1 MQMMF
6 SFFIGVFSFFQV
18 QSFELNYFNT
28 QSGLSNNIVYDV
40 YQDRQG
46 FIWVATENGLNRFD
60 AYDFE
65 VFSHEPGDSTS
76 ISSNIVRTVFEDRA
90 GNLWVGTQQGLD
102 LFARESESFTHFG
115 IPESYNLILK
125 DIQDVK
131 LDYND
136 NFWFLIGSRLFK
148 FDPEEKEYTE
158 VLVPDKMN
166 SVSMLDGETVWI
178 STYDGKVMSYSI
190 QKDEWLEHPER
201 PILENTAL
209 FSEVDDSIIWGSFLS
224 KEHLP
229 ENFKSFPLLTN
240 FRRPERILE
249 DSFSRVWVGTTDGL
263 FVKDENEVEF
273 KEFELGNNTGPLSR
287 SIKTIFEDKV
297 GSVWIGTVNGLF
309 RLDPEK
315 KQIESILNSGSSQMA
330 MAIEE
335 TPSGV
340 WINYFNNNLSYF
352 EYDENKALLLAEQL
366 NLSGVRNQIWDIQT
380 IGKEASNIWLGTE
393 DGLLYYDGNSKKFEK
408 LSLPV
413 PDDGTSSPVIFT
425 ITANGKGANWVGG
438 YERIYKL
445 DIKTRDILSTI
456 TFPDEYP
463 GALVQDIL
471 VLEDELLIATEG
483 YGLFTFSELNGLEK
497 WSIGNSGSDN
507 LIQTSIWDLYK
518 SRDGKIWIGSKNG
531 LFSFDETNLEMM
543 NELSSSIVFS
553 VTEDRDGILWLGTEK
568 GLLRYDPESKLE
580 HKITSTE
587 FNRRSIFTSG
597 NRNVFIGGMEGVNY
611 FDPSNI
617 QINQNVPDVWITDFT
632 IVSSDSTER
641 ISLHEKREIE
651 LSWEQN
657 TIEIDFTA
665 LNYTESVLNQ
675 YSYQLIGRD
684 PALVE
689 SNDVRKARYVQLPPG
704 EYEFKVIG
712 SNNDN
717 IWNMEGASI
726 RIIVHP
732 PFWKTIW
739 FRALILILFLAIVW
753 SLYNYRVRKLLEIE
767 RVRLRIASDLH
778 DEIGSGL
785 SGIALAGDLFNQES
799 LNGNNRPE
807 IVSRIASNARNLAA
821 SLDSI
826 VWLIDP
832 SKESILHFLQ
842 KCKQTAQEL
851 LADKE
856 IKITDNV
863 LETYHSMPISSIK
876 RRNMYLI
883 FKETVHNVL
892 KHSDSEFV
900 EISFDQIEGWFRIIV
915 KDSGIGFDEKK
926 VNKGHGLENIRRR
939 AGEMKSILE
948 IISSEEGGTKVI
960 LKTRLP

>member
-1 MQMMF
+1 MQLVF
-6 SFFIGVFSFFQV
+6 SFLIGVFSFFQV
-18 QSFELNYFNT
+18 QDFDLNYFNT

-60 AYDFE
+60 AYNFE

-102 LFARESESFTHFG
+102 LFERETERFVHYK

-125 DIQDVK
+125 DVQDVK
-131 LDYND
+131 QDYND
-136 NFWFLIGSRLFK
+136 NFWFLIGSRLFR
-148 FDPEEKEYTE
+148 FDPHKKEYTE
-158 VLVPDKMN
+158 IMVSGFMN
-166 SVSMLDGETVWI
+166 SASMIQGKTVWV
-178 STYDGKVMSYSI
+178 STYSGEVLSYSI
-190 QKDEWLEHPER
+190 DTGEWQEYPNRSVLEE
-201 PILENTAL
+201 TAL
-209 FSEVDDSIIWGSFLS
+209 FSEVDDSIIWGSFLNE
-224 KEHLP
+224 KQLP
-229 ENFKSFPLLTN
+229 DNFKSFPSLAN

-263 FVKDENEVEF
+263 YVRSTNETEF
-273 KEFELGNNTGPLSR
+273 KEFQLGDNTGPLSR
-287 SIKTIFEDKV
+287 SIKAIFEDKV
-297 GSVWIGTVNGLF
+297 GSIWIGTVNGLF
-309 RLDPEK
+309 RLDPKK
-315 KQIESILNSGSSQMA
+315 KQVDKVLNQGSSQMV

-335 TPSGV
+335 IASGV
-340 WINYFNNNLSYF
+340 WVNYFNNSLTYYRYSENRILLF
-352 EYDENKALLLAEQL
+352 EDEL
-366 NLSGVRNQIWDIQT
+366 NLDGVRNQIWDINHV
-380 IGKEASNIWLGTE
+380 GSEEYDIWLGTE
-393 DGLLYYDGNSKKFEK
+393 DGLLVYDLK
-408 LSLPV
+408 LKAFTKLNLPV

-425 ITANGKGANWVGG
+425 IVSNDDNSNWVGG

-445 DIKTRDILSTI
+445 DKNTREIESTI
-456 TFPDEYP
+456 IFPDEYP

-471 VLEDELLIATEG
+471 VLENELLIATEG
-483 YGLFTFSELNGLEK
+483 YGLFTFSEQNELEK
-497 WSIGNSGSDN
+497 WSSDNLEINN

-518 SRDGKIWIGSKNG
+518 SGDGKVWIGSKNG
-531 LFSFDETNLEMM
+531 LFSFEKDSPVKVETRSN
-543 NELSSSIVFS
+543 IIFS

-568 GLLRYDPESKLE
+568 GLIRYDPVTGKEN
-580 HKITSTE
+580 KIISTE
-587 FNRRSIFTSG
+587 FNRRSIFTSVSG
-597 NRNVFIGGMEGVNY
+597 EVFVGGMEGVSY

-617 QINQNVPDVWITDFT
+617 RINQNIPDVWITDFN
-632 IVSSDSTER
+632 IVSSDSVQR
-641 ISLHEKREIE
+641 ISLYGKEEIE

-665 LNYTESVLNQ
+665 LNYIGAGLNQ
-675 YSYQLIGRD
+675 YAYQLVGHD

-717 IWNMEGASI
+717 IWNTEGASVK
-726 RIIVHP
+726 IIVYP

-739 FRALILILFLAIVW
+739 FRTFILILFLTIVW
-753 SLYNYRVRKLLEIE
+753 SLYNYRVKKLLEIE

-799 LNGNNRPE
+799 LNGNSRPE
-807 IVSRIASNARNLAA
+807 IAGRIASNARNLAA

-832 SKESILHFLQ
+832 SKESTLHFLQ

-863 LETYHSMPISSIK
+863 SEAYHSLSISSIK

-892 KHSDSEFV
+892 KHSDSDFV
-900 EISFDQIEGWFRIIV
+900 EIGFDEIEGWFRIIV
-915 KDSGIGFDEKK
+915 EDSGIGFNEKK
-926 VNKGHGLENIRRR
+926 VNKGHGLESIRRR
-939 AGEMKSILE
+939 ADEMKSILE